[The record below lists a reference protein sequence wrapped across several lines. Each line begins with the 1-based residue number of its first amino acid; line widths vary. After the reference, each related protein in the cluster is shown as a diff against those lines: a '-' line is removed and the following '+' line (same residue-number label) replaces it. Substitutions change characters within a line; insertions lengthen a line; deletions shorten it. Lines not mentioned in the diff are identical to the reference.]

1 MIFKNKKMEKEYIE
15 EKRYLKAQK
24 RLKEIKGF
32 YMNLFWYLIVNV
44 IWVLVIINL
53 NAEDSFLQYGF
64 LGKGYGLIAN
74 VLFWGIGLF
83 IHWFVVFGRHLTFSK
98 RWEERKIKELIDK
111 DDF

>member
-1 MIFKNKKMEKEYIE
+1 MESEYLE

-32 YMNLFWYLIVNV
+32 YMNLFWYLIVN
-44 IWVLVIINL
+44 ILWILVIINL
-53 NAEDSFLQYGF
+53 NAEDSFLRHEF

-74 VLFWGIGLF
+74 ALFWGIGLF